1 MRGRGRH
8 VVKAM
13 HRTTGVLKQ
22 FSTQFRAGAGKSRL
36 AQYHH
41 MTATPGRG
49 CRDDV
54 CKLVVIILR
63 TQVLAKPDNQKHYSH
78 SPRTM
83 PVDQQPDRV
92 VLRHPKVSA
101 GSWATSHSIT
111 IKTNRGWNN
120 NRGRLLRSYSTGR
133 LSSPGSQYLHRAINP
148 SNACL
153 FL

>member
-1 MRGRGRH
+1 
-8 VVKAM
+8 
-13 HRTTGVLKQ
+13 
-22 FSTQFRAGAGKSRL
+22 
-36 AQYHH
+36 

-101 GSWATSHSIT
+101 GSWATPHSIT
-111 IKTNRGWNN
+111 IKTN
-120 NRGRLLRSYSTGR
+120 
-133 LSSPGSQYLHRAINP
+133 
-148 SNACL
+148 
-153 FL
+153 